1 MGHVQVHR
9 LCVTSE
15 SSPECMPSLV
25 TLPQILWP
33 SCLGDVPK
41 GMTMMT
47 SAAHAKAQTGHNKVS
62 CDVFSLLG
70 PLRREAARRRDQP
83 LARQRHLCLVGL
95 AGAAFGD
102 TVE

>member
-9 LCVTSE
+9 LWVASE
-15 SSPECMPSLV
+15 GSSEGVSSVM
-25 TLPQILWP
+25 TLPQIWGP

-41 GMTMMT
+41 GMTMTT

-70 PLRREAARRRDQP
+70 ALTARGGRTAGP
-83 LARQRHLCLVGL
+83 AVG
-95 AGAAFGD
+95 
-102 TVE
+102 